1 MLKGSNLRNTD
12 FVYGVVV
19 YTGHHTKVM
28 MNSAKPRRKL
38 SDLESLMNKS
48 ILIILVAQFI
58 LALIAAITGTAL
70 TVRNMDSVRYWYE
83 SSPRTGAGQSNVMLF
98 IQLFGSW
105 ILMLTNFVPI
115 SLIVTLELV
124 KFWQGMFMSYDF
136 LMFDQE

>member
-1 MLKGSNLRNTD
+1 M
-12 FVYGVVV
+12 YGVVV

-83 SSPRTGAGQSNVMLF
+83 SSPRNGAG
-98 IQLFGSW
+98 
-105 ILMLTNFVPI
+105 
-115 SLIVTLELV
+115 
-124 KFWQGMFMSYDF
+124 
-136 LMFDQE
+136 